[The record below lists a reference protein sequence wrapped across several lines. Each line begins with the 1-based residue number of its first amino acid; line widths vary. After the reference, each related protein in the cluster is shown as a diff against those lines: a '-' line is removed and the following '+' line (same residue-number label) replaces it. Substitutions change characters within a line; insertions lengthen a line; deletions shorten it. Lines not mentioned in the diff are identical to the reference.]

1 MMRSVAPMPPAA
13 PLRAGWHDRW
23 LGWRDRLLASPAFQR
38 AAARFLPTRPIA
50 RRRAGELFDL
60 VAGFVYS
67 QVLLACVRLGLF
79 QRLFEAPCSAQELA
93 QRCAV
98 PEPAMQR
105 LLDAAVALR
114 LLERRSHD
122 RYGLGRLGAPMVG
135 NRAIAAMVEHHAALY
150 ADLHDPV
157 ALLRGAAPELS
168 PGRSQ
173 DSSRPPGGQERSD
186 VGAPEL
192 SPGRS
197 QDSSRPPGG
206 QERSD
211 VGANQLAA
219 YWPYAAADDPAS
231 LAQDRVADY
240 SALMAASQPL
250 VADQILDAYLF
261 HRHRRLLDVGGGDGT
276 FLCAAAARAPALQLM
291 LFDLPAVAERAR
303 ANIAAQGLAQRCSVT
318 GGDFRRDPLPPGA
331 DLATLIRVVHDHD
344 DASAL
349 AILGAVHQALSPGG
363 RLLLAEPMAATS
375 GAEAMG
381 DAYFGIYLF
390 AMGRGRPRS
399 AAQLALL
406 LKQAGFGQVRRL
418 RTAMPL
424 QTGLLQATRMSA

>member
-1 MMRSVAPMPPAA
+1 MMRSVAPMPSAA
-13 PLRAGWHDRW
+13 ALPGGWRERW
-23 LGWRDRLLASPAFQR
+23 LVWRDRMLASPGFQR

-67 QVLLACVRLGLF
+67 QVLLACVRLDLF
-79 QRLFEAPCSAQELA
+79 QRLFEAPCSAPELA

-114 LLERRSHD
+114 LLERRSRS

-150 ADLHDPV
+150 GDLHDPV
-157 ALLRGAAPELS
+157 ALLRGAIWHPASQASGCAGASDL
-168 PGRSQ
+168 PG
-173 DSSRPPGGQERSD
+173 
-186 VGAPEL
+186 A
-192 SPGRS
+192 
-197 QDSSRPPGG
+197 
-206 QERSD
+206 
-211 VGANQLAA
+211 LAA
-219 YWPYAAADDPAS
+219 YWPYAGAEDPAA
-231 LAQDRVADY
+231 LAQDRVAGY

-250 VADQILDAYLF
+250 VASQILDAYPF
-261 HRHRRLLDVGGGDGT
+261 HRHRKLLDVGGGDGT
-276 FLCAAAARAPALQLM
+276 FLCAAAARVPALQLM

-303 ANIAAQGLAQRCSVT
+303 ARLAAHGLAQRSTVA
-318 GGDFRRDPLPPGA
+318 GGDFRRDALPTGA

-349 AILGAVHQALSPGG
+349 TILGAVHRALPPGG
-363 RLLLAEPMAATS
+363 RLLLAEPMAATP

-399 AAQLALL
+399 AAQLTALL
-406 LKQAGFGQVRRL
+406 QQAGFGQVRRL

-424 QTGLLQATRMSA
+424 QTGLLRATRMSA